1 MQVPMFRCNVC
12 PSGKQNCFVSREW
25 RNIPALDG
33 NVPIALMSL
42 LERMVSMGYALEER
56 DHCCQNATIGVR
68 VKLEKCKEGVL

>member
-1 MQVPMFRCNVC
+1 MFVQAENRTVLLVERLQNVM
-12 PSGKQNCFVSREW
+12 SW

-33 NVPIALMSL
+33 SVPIALMSL